1 MPLKPSFCALSML
14 FTDWNKSGTPSLR
27 ISNDRE
33 YYEGGQEQLWHVDPG
48 KAPAL
53 YTDSEGWK
61 LLRIW
66 GMGIASYDLNADG
79 YPDYFLTS
87 MADNKLQ
94 ILSAVP
100 QDGPPKPGYNDV
112 AYAKGVTAHRPYTG
126 GDWHPSTAWHAQF
139 EDVNNDGLADLFVA
153 KGNVAKMPDF
163 AMKDPNNLLLQT
175 SDGKFQEVGEA
186 AGVASFATSRGAAL
200 ADFNLDGLLD
210 LVVVNRWERAQLWRN
225 TSKNAGRWVEVKLQQ
240 PAPNRDAIG
249 AWVEVKCGSMVAR
262 REITVGGGHASGQ
275 SGRWHFGLGDS
286 SQAEVR
292 VLWPDGAKGDWQ
304 TIDGNNFYVLERGK
318 PAQLWTPK

>member
-1 MPLKPSFCALSML
+1 RRFAAPLPLKPSFCALSML

-33 YYEGGQEQLWHVDPG
+33 YYEGGQEQRWHVDPG

-53 YTDSEGWK
+53 YADSEGWK

-112 AYAKGVTAHRPYTG
+112 AYAKGVTAHRPY
-126 GDWHPSTAWHAQF
+126 
-139 EDVNNDGLADLFVA
+139 
-153 KGNVAKMPDF
+153 
-163 AMKDPNNLLLQT
+163 
-175 SDGKFQEVGEA
+175 
-186 AGVASFATSRGAAL
+186 
-200 ADFNLDGLLD
+200 
-210 LVVVNRWERAQLWRN
+210 
-225 TSKNAGRWVEVKLQQ
+225 
-240 PAPNRDAIG
+240 
-249 AWVEVKCGSMVAR
+249 
-262 REITVGGGHASGQ
+262 
-275 SGRWHFGLGDS
+275 
-286 SQAEVR
+286 
-292 VLWPDGAKGDWQ
+292 
-304 TIDGNNFYVLERGK
+304 
-318 PAQLWTPK
+318 